1 MKRRDFLALSGAAGL
16 TLGLPRPSFAASE
29 LMIGEA
35 RLITLSDG
43 FLTLPGDFV
52 LSAMDPAEAAKIST
66 RFNLD
71 PNSYTPPCNVTLWQ
85 DGDRNVLFD
94 VGSGHDFMS
103 SAGTL
108 LEALETQGLSPDDI
122 THVVFTHGHPDHLWG
137 LLDEFDDPLFANA
150 EFLIGQA
157 EYDYW
162 SNPDT
167 VNSIGEARTTF
178 AVGAA
183 RRLEV
188 IADQLTFLNDGE
200 EPLPGI
206 TALLTPG
213 HTPGHMAFVAGGR
226 ALITGDAI
234 SNNHVAFAVPGYAS
248 PSDQDPELAA
258 TTRTALL
265 DQITA
270 DNLAIV
276 GFHLPGGGIG
286 TVTRDGDGYTYVEG

>member
-162 SNPDT
+162 SDPDT

>member
-188 IADQLTFLNDGE
+188 IADQLTFFNDGE